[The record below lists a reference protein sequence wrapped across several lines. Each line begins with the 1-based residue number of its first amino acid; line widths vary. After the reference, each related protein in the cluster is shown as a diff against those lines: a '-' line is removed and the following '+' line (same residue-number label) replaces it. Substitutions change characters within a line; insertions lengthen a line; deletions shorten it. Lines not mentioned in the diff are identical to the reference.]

1 VRENQP
7 LDGQAVQHHLLAT
20 VRSDPARGHH
30 PQCQEAEGALSA
42 VHRGKDI
49 QQERRIDKTFACS
62 ASRARGSEQETAH
75 ARLSALHRRTLSGI
89 MALSLSLSLSLSL
102 YGGIMFWRGK
112 KRGGLF
118 GIGPGVGPR
127 WQGGFVMCG
136 DVWPHRDTF
145 HSTAST
151 PLQRR
156 VPISGSS
163 ADDGND
169 GNDGSP
175 EERECKWAGAGVHR
189 PARSHASFC
198 LRLYLVDKES
208 REPRADSGQRTADS
222 GRENATI
229 RQSTRPRLP

>member
-1 VRENQP
+1 V
-7 LDGQAVQHHLLAT
+7 
-20 VRSDPARGHH
+20 
-30 PQCQEAEGALSA
+30 
-42 VHRGKDI
+42 
-49 QQERRIDKTFACS
+49 
-62 ASRARGSEQETAH
+62 
-75 ARLSALHRRTLSGI
+75 
-89 MALSLSLSLSLSL
+89 
-102 YGGIMFWRGK
+102 
-112 KRGGLF
+112 
-118 GIGPGVGPR
+118 
-127 WQGGFVMCG
+127 VMCG
-136 DVWPHRDTF
+136 PTATLF

-208 REPRADSGQRTADS
+208 GERTTDS

-229 RQSTRPRLP
+229 RQSTRPPTTVARFSTPAAQ